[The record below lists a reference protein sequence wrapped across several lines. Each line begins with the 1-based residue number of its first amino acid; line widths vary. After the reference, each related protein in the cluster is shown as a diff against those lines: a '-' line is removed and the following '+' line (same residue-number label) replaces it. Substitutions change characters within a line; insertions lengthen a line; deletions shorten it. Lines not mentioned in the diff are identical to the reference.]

1 MMLAA
6 WLDLV
11 APDDSGAAKLPVVR
25 RYAAPEARQ
34 AVAVDREFFYAITN
48 RTIAKYRK
56 RDGQRVATWTDETG
70 KIAHMNSGIVLD
82 RKVYCCNSNYPN
94 TPMQSS
100 IEVFD
105 TASLRHERSLAFG
118 IDAGSLTWL
127 ERFDGT
133 YWAVFGHYNGKGGE
147 PGKLNDR
154 TVLVKLD
161 REYRRV
167 GGYAFPKS
175 VIDRWDG
182 MTCSGGVWHP
192 NGFFIT
198 TGHHAPEIY
207 VLRLPEAGPELEHM
221 LTLGVESEGQGIALD
236 PSDPRLLWT
245 IQRKTG
251 EVLVSRLPDLR

>member
-1 MMLAA
+1 MMAVWVA
-6 WLDLV
+6 LV
-11 APDDSGAAKLPVVR
+11 TPDDSGVAKLPVVR

-34 AVAVDREFFYAITN
+34 AVAVDREHFYAVTN
-48 RTIAKYRK
+48 RTVAKYRK
-56 RDGQRVATWTDETG
+56 RDGLRLATWTDEG
-70 KIAHMNSGIVLD
+70 GRIAHMNSGIVLD
-82 RKVYCCNSNYPN
+82 GKLYCCNSNYPN

-100 IEVFD
+100 LEVFD
-105 TASLRHERSLAFG
+105 TANLQHVRSHAFG
-118 IDAGSLTWL
+118 LDTGSLTWL
-127 ERFDGT
+127 ERFDGS

-147 PGKLNDR
+147 PGTTNDR
-154 TVLVKLD
+154 TALVRFD
-161 REYRRV
+161 REFRRE

-182 MTCSGGVWHP
+182 MTSSGGVWHP

-198 TGHHAPEIY
+198 TGHHFTELY
-207 VLRLPEAGPELEHM
+207 VLRIPESGPELEHT

-236 PSDPRLLWT
+236 PQDARLLWS